1 MMIQSTTTSTPSG
14 VGILQIG
21 CVHVSYLY
29 RICKRVCGWKQNP
42 DSLQNFL
49 PRFSPALSVTLM
61 ASSCQDGN
69 KYSGDPLQPIRIAG
83 IMQGLNYMTVYMHVS
98 NHMHCNVIKLGCKS
112 VLKDNRSSLW
122 VCIKHVISWN
132 NMGRCTTPTT
142 QRDTQLADHAA
153 IWYLSWLGPTRSPS
167 VRGSVTRP
175 GYGGYCISIYSWMR
189 EYYWPG
195 VLQVVN
201 DFKPP
206 WSSGWKYQDLPPQ
219 TLTGWS
225 RHIRTDV
232 GTTSTFA
239 DVYSHR
245 SCQTIHVWWVSSFLR
260 VILVFGL
267 SISSTGV
274 VFWIHIHAYQRLK
287 SMS

>member
-98 NHMHCNVIKLGCKS
+98 NHMQCNVIKLGCKS
-112 VLKDNRSSLW
+112 RSSLW

-132 NMGRCTTPTT
+132 NMGRCTT
-142 QRDTQLADHAA
+142 QLDTQLADHAA
-153 IWYLSWLGPTRSPS
+153 NRYLSWLGPTRSPS

-175 GYGGYCISIYSWMR
+175 AYGGYIYIQLNAWILLAWSASVCKWLQTTMIIRLEITRLASANTFWLIKTYQDRCRDYVNFCWCVFSSLPPNYPCLMGILFFEGNTSVWTLNILACCVFLNPHQCIS
-189 EYYWPG
+189 
-195 VLQVVN
+195 
-201 DFKPP
+201 
-206 WSSGWKYQDLPPQ
+206 
-219 TLTGWS
+219 
-225 RHIRTDV
+225 
-232 GTTSTFA
+232 TT
-239 DVYSHR
+239 
-245 SCQTIHVWWVSSFLR
+245 
-260 VILVFGL
+260 
-267 SISSTGV
+267 
-274 VFWIHIHAYQRLK
+274 
-287 SMS
+287 